1 MQIYLLK
8 IPTLDDFLDNLE
20 RMKVFIHE
28 SQHSIFDVKNK
39 GQVASALAKV
49 VVQYLAEKEFGQK
62 ALLFSST
69 ANGKP
74 FIESLP
80 DFCFNISHSKDFIAI
95 AIDRK
100 AVGIDVE
107 TLRDY
112 KPLVA
117 KRFFHENEYCFL
129 EYLSHEKQDVFF
141 TQIWT
146 LKESYVKFTGL
157 GIANNFSNFSI
168 ILDSDEVKIEGKK
181 HLSVY
186 FRHYVLSDSVFVSV
200 CATSSSFPSE
210 VIELSFPSLIIDG
223 DF

>member
-1 MQIYLLK
+1 MRFYDVDSGASYVDGTEVRDITRSSLRRAYTMVLQDTWLFKETIFENIAYGGENASVEEVEK
-8 IPTLDDFLDNLE
+8 AARAARIDD
-20 RMKVFIHE
+20 
-28 SQHSIFDVKNK
+28 
-39 GQVASALAKV
+39 
-49 VVQYLAEKEFGQK
+49 
-62 ALLFSST
+62 
-69 ANGKP
+69 

-186 FRHYVLSDSVFVSV
+186 FKHYVLSDSVFVSV